1 VKVIDFT
8 PKPTKAEREVR
19 LPTTKE
25 LEDLMNGIPMKSC
38 VVVLVNEDESLSY
51 MFDGASPMEAIGLM
65 ETAKF
70 SILTQPLEELTDDE

>member
-1 VKVIDFT
+1 MKVVEFT
-8 PKPTKAEREVR
+8 PKPTKAEREAR

-25 LEDLMNGIPMKSC
+25 LEALMGDVPMKSC
-38 VVVLVNEDESLSY
+38 VIILVNEDDSLSY

-70 SILTQPLEELTDDE
+70 SILAQPLEELSE